1 MRIEHLRM
9 ERTTTTTRARVFV
22 RPLFVAGV
30 SSALSVLALGC
41 PEPVVTPEVPDAFRM
56 TRDVGPIDAWY
67 PDAYQDDAPLPDT
80 GPRPDAFDP
89 RDVGADAPRDAASS
103 TTILVD
109 GRLTERAWDVADTY
123 STSETT
129 FGPYAGTVISR
140 MNVVRSE
147 TELALAIAGTF
158 PSDGQTVVVYLDL
171 DYPDLAD
178 GIVLTPAGL
187 GDRTG
192 QLDSVLSNS
201 LMTTDSTFRPELG
214 WGAVRRPE
222 AITTG
227 SATIGWRALRQ
238 TDPHMLLTNQRSACS
253 LDVCETIVSLEALG
267 VDATTPLGLVVRV
280 GDTTMLDTWAPLQT
294 IPNDPDPE
302 FVSVVLTIPAAS

>member
-9 ERTTTTTRARVFV
+9 EPTTPRASVPV
-22 RPLFVAGV
+22 RHSLVVGA
-30 SSALSVLALGC
+30 SCALWAATLGC
-41 PEPVVTPEVPDAFRM
+41 PEPVVTPEVPDAFRV

-89 RDVGADAPRDAASS
+89 RDVGVDAPRDAGSS

-109 GRLTERAWDVADTY
+109 GRLTERAWDVAETY
-123 STSETT
+123 STSEAT

-140 MNVVRSE
+140 FHVIRSD
-147 TELALAIAGTF
+147 TELAIAVAGTF
-158 PSDGQTVVVYLDL
+158 PADGQTVVVFLDL

-192 QLDSVLSNS
+192 QVDSVLSNS
-201 LMTTDSTFRPELG
+201 LMTTDATFRPELG
-214 WGAVRRPE
+214 WGATRRPE

-227 SATIGWRALRQ
+227 SATLGWRALRQ
-238 TDPHMLLTNQRSACS
+238 TDPHALLSNQRSACS
-253 LDVCETIVSLEALG
+253 LEVCETIVSLEALG
-267 VDATTPLGLVVRV
+267 VDPMTPLGLVVRV
-280 GDTTMLDTWAPLQT
+280 GDATMLDTWAPLQT

-302 FVSVVLTIPAAS
+302 FVSVVLTIPAAP

>member
-9 ERTTTTTRARVFV
+9 ERTTTTGARVLV
-22 RPLFVAGV
+22 RRLLAAGA
-30 SSALSVLALGC
+30 SSALSVLVLGC
-41 PEPVVTPEVPDAFRM
+41 PEPVVTPEVPDAFRI
-56 TRDVGPIDAWY
+56 TRDVGPIDAWM

-80 GPRPDAFDP
+80 GPGPDAFDP
-89 RDVGADAPRDAASS
+89 RDVGVDAARDAGSS

-109 GRLTERAWDVADTY
+109 GRLTERAWDLADTY
-123 STSETT
+123 STTETT

-140 MNVVRSE
+140 MHIVRSS
-147 TELALAIAGTF
+147 TELAIAIAGSF
-158 PSDGQTVVVYLDL
+158 PVESQTVAVYLDL

-178 GIVLTPAGL
+178 GVLLTPSGL

-201 LMTTDSTFRPELG
+201 LMSTDSTFRPELG
-214 WGAVRRPE
+214 WGAARRPE

-227 SATIGWRALRQ
+227 SATIGWRVLRQ
-238 TDPHMLLTNQRSACS
+238 TDPHSLLTNQRSACS
-253 LDVCETIVSLEALG
+253 LDVCETIVSLEAIG
-267 VDATTPLGLVVRV
+267 VEPTTPLGLVVRV
-280 GDTTMLDTWAPLQT
+280 GDTAALDTWAPLQT

-302 FVSVVLTIPAAS
+302 FVSVVLTIAAAS